1 MHQLKNWYFILFGL
15 IVCTSTASAQIKGWE
30 TGGWLGV
37 SNYFG
42 DLNTNWRVNRLHLA
56 GGVAARYNLNDRL
69 CVRFG
74 GSYGKISATDKD
86 SKNVYEQRRNLDFRS
101 ILLEGSAV
109 FEFNF
114 LPYVHGHRDYY
125 YTPYMF
131 VGPSAF
137 YFDPRTTY
145 QDETIRLARLGTEG
159 QFTGEEYSTFQG
171 GIMYGMGFK
180 CDLSYRWSI
189 NVEFSAR
196 KLFTD
201 YIDDVSGVY
210 ADVRDIRSQR
220 GELAAAMSD
229 RSDEPKIGLPG
240 RQRGNGKSNDTYMFL
255 GVGLMYYFG
264 NIRCP
269 QISN

>member
-1 MHQLKNWYFILFGL
+1 MQYLKNWSIVFCLTLFAL
-15 IVCTSTASAQIKGWE
+15 SADAQIKGWE
-30 TGGWLGV
+30 TGAWAGV

-42 DLNTNWRVNRLHLA
+42 DLNTNWRITDVHLA
-56 GGVAARYNLNDRL
+56 GGLAARYNLNDRL

-74 GSYGKISATDKD
+74 ASYGKISASDAD
-86 SKNVYEQRRNLDFRS
+86 SKNVYEQRRNLNFRS
-101 ILLEGSAV
+101 ILVDGTAL

-114 LPYVHGHRDYY
+114 LPYIHGHRDYY

-131 VGPSAF
+131 AGPSAF
-137 YFDPRTTY
+137 YFDPRTDY
-145 QDETIRLARLGTEG
+145 EGEVIRLSRLGTEG
-159 QFTGEEYSTFQG
+159 QFKGEEYNNFKGSFA
-171 GIMYGMGFK
+171 YGMGFK
-180 CDLSYRWSI
+180 CDLSYRWSF

-210 ADVRDIRSQR
+210 ADIRDVRALR
-220 GELAAAMSD
+220 GDLAAAMAD
-229 RSDEPKIGLPG
+229 RSEEPQIGLPG

-269 QISN
+269 QMSN